1 MANLKEIRTRIASVT
16 STKQITSAMKM
27 VAAAKLRKAQNTI
40 TKLSPYSQKMAGVLA
55 LLSETLAENAD
66 NVFTSQKPIKKMLAV
81 AISSNKGLCG
91 GFNSYVYKSAV
102 ELHDD
107 CKSKNIDVKFY
118 TIGKKISEGLEKRGF
133 DIYKTNND
141 VIDKADY
148 QSAENVANELT
159 SLYVNGDFDCIK
171 IIYNKFVNAAVQRVE
186 QCNFLPLSFSVEK
199 SKFKTDYIFEPD
211 KNTIVSKLIPQWLKT
226 LFYQTIA
233 DSAAGEQGARMTA
246 MSKAT
251 DNATELIK
259 ELNLSYNKVRQ
270 ASITNEIIEIVS
282 GASAAK

>member
-40 TKLSPYSQKMAGVLA
+40 TKLAPYSKKMESVLA
-55 LLSETLAENAD
+55 LLSSTLEDDAD
-66 NVFTSQKPIKKMLAV
+66 NVYTSKKPIKKMLAV

-91 GFNSYVYKSAV
+91 GFNSNIYKAAV
-102 ELHDD
+102 ELYDD
-107 CKSKNIDVKFY
+107 CKAKNIDIKFY
-118 TIGKKISEGLEKRGF
+118 TIGKKITESLEKR
-133 DIYKTNND
+133 DIQVFKHNND
-141 VIDKADY
+141 VVDKADY
-148 QSAENVANELT
+148 ASSEQIAEELT
-159 SLYVNGDFDCIK
+159 QLYLSGDFDCVK
-171 IIYNKFVNAAVQRVE
+171 IIYNEFVNAAVQRVK
-186 QCNFLPLSFSVEK
+186 QDNFLPLEFK
-199 SKFKTDYIFEPD
+199 NTKTKFKTDYIFEPD
-211 KNTIVSKLIPQWLKT
+211 KKTIVEKLIPQWLKT
-226 LFYQTIA
+226 LLYTAVA